1 MLCPQEYISQVCVM
15 ATSVYTGFDKILTE
29 YVGGHG
35 LYQLKTTLIM
45 SPMYT
50 MGGLVT
56 FLVVFSAF
64 VPEHRCKVQLCDE
77 DQGNGSIFAP
87 QWLEFTV
94 PKKDKTS
101 NFLAEKEDFDNCQM
115 YQSLENGAIGCSFD
129 NFSQNVTTCTDYVY
143 DKSYYEET
151 FVTKLNLV
159 CDKEYLKNILRQI
172 LIFGLLLGSLIGGWL
187 GDTIGR
193 KKATFLAY
201 VVMGPSVIINGFVN
215 SYEAYATL
223 HFIYSSTL
231 PIIWINTSVY
241 LSETFPPNWRYAYL
255 VTYR

>member
-1 MLCPQEYISQVCVM
+1 MNQTQRNNKTHKSPILPSHPCAREIVQVRSDGKLESNLSFRPML
-15 ATSVYTGFDKILTE
+15 
-29 YVGGHG
+29 
-35 LYQLKTTLIM
+35 
-45 SPMYT
+45 
-50 MGGLVT
+50 
-56 FLVVFSAF
+56 
-64 VPEHRCKVQLCDE
+64 
-77 DQGNGSIFAP
+77 
-87 QWLEFTV
+87 
-94 PKKDKTS
+94 
-101 NFLAEKEDFDNCQM
+101 
-115 YQSLENGAIGCSFD
+115 
-129 NFSQNVTTCTDYVY
+129 
-143 DKSYYEET
+143 
-151 FVTKLNLV
+151 
-159 CDKEYLKNILRQI
+159 LRQI